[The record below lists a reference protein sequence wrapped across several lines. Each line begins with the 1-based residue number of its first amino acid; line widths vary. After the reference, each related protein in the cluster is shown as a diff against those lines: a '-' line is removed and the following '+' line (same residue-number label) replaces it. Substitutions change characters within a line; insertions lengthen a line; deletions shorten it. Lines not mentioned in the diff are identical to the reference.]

1 MRLLMVH
8 GSGQNELTYHYQ
20 TARFPDADAV
30 NLPGHPDGE
39 PRDSIGGY
47 VNARAALRWQP
58 APIIASPE
66 IT

>member
-30 NLPGHPDGE
+30 NLPGSRGTVSGVTSMQGQLCAGNRRP
-39 PRDSIGGY
+39 S
-47 VNARAALRWQP
+47 
-58 APIIASPE
+58 
-66 IT
+66 